1 VIAGKTTQ
9 KMRTTITNFPC
20 GAGLLCFGAA
30 IAEGR
35 GRCDPGVCCSTVSWG
50 VPGQDTC
57 PPPRVISSKCR
68 HQQIC
73 IVGRGVTTLDCDTSL
88 AGVQTNCQV
97 PCGATTTLR
106 LCTTSDASLGP
117 FTFTLDGQSFGPTAD
132 TCHDFTVGP
141 ITSTTTFT
149 GTVTDRDGCAKPASV
164 TLTTTALA
172 TPVLSA
178 GTPDCS
184 GVVTFTVTNCDP
196 TLTFTFQEVDCSTA
210 AAIGAPQ
217 SGLGKCSATF
227 TFPPGATDTT
237 HCVRVTASNGN
248 AACDKTAQ
256 ASVLIR
262 AAVTATLTV
271 QGTPVC
277 DGVVT
282 LLATAG
288 GGQAP
293 FTFQFNGATGAVSG
307 TGNTRTIVIQP
318 QLDDACRS
326 VTVTV
331 TDARGCAATS
341 AAVSFRQCVTTTF
354 NC

>member
-1 VIAGKTTQ
+1 
-9 KMRTTITNFPC
+9 
-20 GAGLLCFGAA
+20 
-30 IAEGR
+30 
-35 GRCDPGVCCSTVSWG
+35 
-50 VPGQDTC
+50 
-57 PPPRVISSKCR
+57 
-68 HQQIC
+68 
-73 IVGRGVTTLDCDTSL
+73 
-88 AGVQTNCQV
+88 
-97 PCGATTTLR
+97 
-106 LCTTSDASLGP
+106 
-117 FTFTLDGQSFGPTAD
+117 
-132 TCHDFTVGP
+132 
-141 ITSTTTFT
+141 
-149 GTVTDRDGCAKPASV
+149 V
-164 TLTTTALA
+164 TLTTAALA
-172 TPVLSA
+172 KPVLSA

-196 TLTFTFQEVDCSTA
+196 NLTFTFQEVDCSTG
-210 AAIGAPQ
+210 AAIGPPQ
-217 SGLGKCSATF
+217 SGLGRCSATF

-271 QGTPVC
+271 QGTPGC

-288 GGQAP
+288 GGEAP
-293 FTFQFNGATGAVSG
+293 FTFQFNGVSGDVSG
-307 TGNTRTIVIQP
+307 TGNTRTIIIQP
-318 QLDDACRS
+318 QLNDACRS

-331 TDARGCAATS
+331 RDARGCAATS